1 MCTILIHSMYVT
13 GTYFVFL
20 SQIQSIKL
28 MAKTAGHILI
38 VDDNA
43 SVLNSL
49 DLFLKYQFEK
59 ISTLRNPNQIS
70 SFLQKDLP
78 DVIVLDMN
86 FTAGINTGNEG
97 IYWLHTILEAD
108 PDGVVVMITAYGDIE
123 LAIRAIKEGAVDF
136 IVKPWDNNKLLATL
150 QSAMKLRNSK
160 KQVRHLQ
167 LREKQLKEDINRGF
181 SEIIGNS
188 PVMAELAQKHPK
200 GGQDNGQRFAYRRKR
215 NREGTGGKGNS
226 QAIGPEQPGF
236 HQCGPG
242 FPVGNPH

>member
-1 MCTILIHSMYVT
+1 MSK
-13 GTYFVFL
+13 
-20 SQIQSIKL
+20 SP
-28 MAKTAGHILI
+28 GHILI

-49 DLFLKYQFEK
+49 DLFLKHQFEK
-59 ISTLRNPNQIS
+59 ISILRNPNQVVS
-70 SFLQKDLP
+70 LLQKELP
-78 DVIVLDMN
+78 DVILLDMN

-97 IYWLHTILEAD
+97 IFWLHRILEED

-160 KQVRHLQ
+160 RQVRHLQ
-167 LREKQLKEDINRGF
+167 QREKQLKEDINRGF

-188 PVMAELAQKHPK
+188 PVMAELHNNIQKVEE
-200 GGQDNGQRFAYRRKR
+200 AM
-215 NREGTGGKGNS
+215 
-226 QAIGPEQPGF
+226 A
-236 HQCGPG
+236 
-242 FPVGNPH
+242 